1 VSLHRS
7 HGPDGGGRERGR
19 EAMESLLDELVRI
32 LVREGGQATLDRLLH
47 VSSRLRQAGRDRV
60 LEAARMSGEIEVL
73 EEELYAYH
81 PDPHRYIV
89 LRLARSREPAEPAG
103 QTALG
108 GLQAGGK
115 TPSEA
120 PGRRLWPW
128 EGE

>member
-1 VSLHRS
+1 MSLHRS

-19 EAMESLLDELVRI
+19 EAMEELLDELVRALI
-32 LVREGGQATLDRLLH
+32 REGGQATLDRLLH

-89 LRLARSREPAEPAG
+89 LRL
-103 QTALG
+103 
-108 GLQAGGK
+108 
-115 TPSEA
+115 
-120 PGRRLWPW
+120 GRRNLKRHDNTWGSWVDYPPTGAAGSAPRRQR
-128 EGE
+128 EVIGE

>member
-1 VSLHRS
+1 
-7 HGPDGGGRERGR
+7 
-19 EAMESLLDELVRI
+19 MEGLLDELVRALI
-32 LVREGGQATLDRLLH
+32 REGGQATLDRLLH

-89 LRLARSREPAEPAG
+89 LRLARAREPAELDG
-103 QTALG
+103 QTALEG
-108 GLQAGGK
+108 VQAGGK
-115 TPSEA
+115 TPREA
-120 PGRRLWPW
+120 SGRRLWPW